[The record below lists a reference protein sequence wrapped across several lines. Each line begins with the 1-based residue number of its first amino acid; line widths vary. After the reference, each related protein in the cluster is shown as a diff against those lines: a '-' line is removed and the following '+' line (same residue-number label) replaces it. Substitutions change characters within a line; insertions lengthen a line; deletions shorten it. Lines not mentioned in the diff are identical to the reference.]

1 MLALMYEAKTHD
13 IEILAITTT
22 YGNTYIENVEQNVL
36 KILTIANRSD
46 VSISTHTHARRERER
61 ERRKKEKKKEIDLR
75 FMFRFAWY
83 TYMRAR
89 AHICFIY
96 KNYLFFCETDTRL

>member
-36 KILTIANRSD
+36 KILTVANRSD
-46 VSISTHTHARRERER
+46 VSIYTYTRACG
-61 ERRKKEKKKEIDLR
+61 KEKETER
-75 FMFRFAWY
+75 NNR
-83 TYMRAR
+83 
-89 AHICFIY
+89 
-96 KNYLFFCETDTRL
+96 KN